1 MKFIYKLSGE
11 FSGRVWTTRLS
22 AAVFFLSVLL
32 HKRPNNNCEG
42 TQEMHIIDGT
52 VGECWTE
59 DERVPELQTQSKI
72 TRKFQLKLESNKKSC
87 FQPLALTPF
96 AVNYKGGVGI
106 IDVPLPQ
113 CVGE

>member
-1 MKFIYKLSGE
+1 MDYKT
-11 FSGRVWTTRLS
+11 FCGRF
-22 AAVFFLSVLL
+22 FFLSVLL

-59 DERVPELQTQSKI
+59 DKRVPELQMQSKI
-72 TRKFQLKLESNKKSC
+72 TRKFQLKPESKKKSC

-96 AVNYKGGVGI
+96 AMNYKGGVGI

>member
-1 MKFIYKLSGE
+1 MDCKTFC
-11 FSGRVWTTRLS
+11 GRF
-22 AAVFFLSVLL
+22 FFLSVLL

-52 VGECWTE
+52 VGECWNE
-59 DERVPELQTQSKI
+59 DKRVPELQMQSKI

>member
-1 MKFIYKLSGE
+1 
-11 FSGRVWTTRLS
+11 
-22 AAVFFLSVLL
+22 
-32 HKRPNNNCEG
+32 
-42 TQEMHIIDGT
+42 MHIIDGT

-72 TRKFQLKLESNKKSC
+72 TRKFQLKRESKKKSC

-106 IDVPLPQ
+106 IDVPLPV
-113 CVGE
+113 CGGIVHDMMDATHTVMMSIPPISSPFT

>member
-1 MKFIYKLSGE
+1 
-11 FSGRVWTTRLS
+11 
-22 AAVFFLSVLL
+22 
-32 HKRPNNNCEG
+32 
-42 TQEMHIIDGT
+42 MHIIDGT

-72 TRKFQLKLESNKKSC
+72 TQKFQLKLESNKKSC

>member
-1 MKFIYKLSGE
+1 
-11 FSGRVWTTRLS
+11 
-22 AAVFFLSVLL
+22 
-32 HKRPNNNCEG
+32 
-42 TQEMHIIDGT
+42 MHIIDGT

-87 FQPLALTPF
+87 FQPSPLF

-106 IDVPLPQ
+106 INVPLPQ

>member
-1 MKFIYKLSGE
+1 MDYKT
-11 FSGRVWTTRLS
+11 FCGRF
-22 AAVFFLSVLL
+22 FFLSVLL

-52 VGECWTE
+52 VGEGWTE

-72 TRKFQLKLESNKKSC
+72 TRKFQLKLESKKKSC

>member
-1 MKFIYKLSGE
+1 MDYKTFCGC
-11 FSGRVWTTRLS
+11 F
-22 AAVFFLSVLL
+22 FFLSVLL